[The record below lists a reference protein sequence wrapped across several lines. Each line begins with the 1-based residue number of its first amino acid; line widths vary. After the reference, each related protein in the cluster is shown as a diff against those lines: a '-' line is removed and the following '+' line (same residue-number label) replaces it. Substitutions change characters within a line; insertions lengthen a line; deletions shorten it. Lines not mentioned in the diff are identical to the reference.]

1 MTGDTARRR
10 ALDHLPRRVLTPT
23 DAGKFANP
31 SLDIYTAARHW
42 YTAFPYT
49 KLVWTNHQ
57 PSRGI
62 QVHFAS
68 HTVFIVGHDL
78 GKVYEGI
85 RDWKLRS
92 IGPEEAAAGPRTPGV
107 EAVYVKQ
114 VSKNQPGFEWPSE
127 AALEAD
133 KAD

>member
-1 MTGDTARRR
+1 MDGRADRRR
-10 ALDHLPRRVLTPT
+10 ALDNLPRRVSTPT
-23 DAGKFANP
+23 DAGRFAPP
-31 SLDIYTAARHW
+31 SLDIYSEARQSF
-42 YTAFPYT
+42 TAFPYT
-49 KLVWTNHQ
+49 KVVWTNFQ

-78 GKVYEGI
+78 GKVYESI

-107 EAVYVKQ
+107 EGVYIRQ
-114 VSKNQPGFEWPSE
+114 VSKSEPGFAWPSE
-127 AALEAD
+127 ASLEAD
-133 KAD
+133 QAD

>member
-1 MTGDTARRR
+1 MNADTARRR
-10 ALDHLPRRVLTPT
+10 ALDNLPRRVLAP
-23 DAGKFANP
+23 AGADKSSPP
-31 SLDIYTAARHW
+31 SFDIYSEARHS

-49 KLVWTNHQ
+49 KVVWMNYQ

-107 EAVYVKQ
+107 EAVYIRQ
-114 VSKNQPGFEWPSE
+114 VSKSEPGFAWPSD
-127 AALEAD
+127 AALEAEQ
-133 KAD
+133 AD